1 MTTRLL
7 VLHPALPPY
16 RLDLFNALAARCE
29 FRVVFLRTTL
39 LSQTFDQQWLQ
50 RRLIADYG
58 YLRSGFTLNGRSI
71 RLGVYREIRRFSPDV
86 VVTQEFSPTTL
97 AVLAMRALA
106 ELPYAHV
113 VWTDDNPASVAEDSW
128 LRAAARGLVLPRID
142 GVIVLSDE
150 AARLYQERYGV
161 RAPVGISPLLQNE
174 VLFRERLGWATDEVQ
189 RILVAYNLMGKRV
202 LLFVGRLAHE
212 KQVHRLIRAFRDIH
226 TSVPDTLL
234 ALVGDGPERASLEHL
249 AHASDIGS
257 KTIFV
262 GRKEGNELLAWF
274 RVGAVLALPSSFE
287 PFGAV
292 VNEALLS
299 GIPVVCSNRAG
310 ASGLIREGESGAI
323 IDAASADAFTASLR
337 DWIGRARPLYPS
349 PRDVLRPS
357 LMVVNFADAV
367 DGFLALVA
375 AAQAASS
382 RNSIP
387 KPRS

>member
-142 GVIVLSDE
+142 GVI
-150 AARLYQERYGV
+150 
-161 RAPVGISPLLQNE
+161 
-174 VLFRERLGWATDEVQ
+174 
-189 RILVAYNLMGKRV
+189 
-202 LLFVGRLAHE
+202 
-212 KQVHRLIRAFRDIH
+212 
-226 TSVPDTLL
+226 
-234 ALVGDGPERASLEHL
+234 
-249 AHASDIGS
+249 
-257 KTIFV
+257 
-262 GRKEGNELLAWF
+262 
-274 RVGAVLALPSSFE
+274 
-287 PFGAV
+287 
-292 VNEALLS
+292 
-299 GIPVVCSNRAG
+299 
-310 ASGLIREGESGAI
+310 
-323 IDAASADAFTASLR
+323 
-337 DWIGRARPLYPS
+337 
-349 PRDVLRPS
+349 
-357 LMVVNFADAV
+357 
-367 DGFLALVA
+367 
-375 AAQAASS
+375 
-382 RNSIP
+382 
-387 KPRS
+387 